1 MKILMEESM
10 SKHTS
15 FKIGG
20 DADVFAIPANE
31 NELVDLIRFLRE
43 KNIIYYIV
51 GKGTNLLI
59 SDKGLSGCVVNI
71 FEEMSKI
78 TVVGN
83 KILAQA
89 GALMVQ
95 VADEACNYNLSGFEP
110 LCGIPG
116 TVGGAIAM
124 NAGAYDCSISDFL
137 ISVDVIDENNNIK
150 TLRKDDLDFSYRHS
164 IIEEKGYI
172 VTKARFELNESVEEE
187 IRKKMSQFTELRT
200 KKQPLEYPSAGS
212 VFKRPENAFA
222 SLLIQES
229 DLQGESVGGAEVSKK
244 HAGFIVN
251 VNNAT
256 AKDVYKLIQKI
267 KDRVKTYYN
276 VDLEPEIKIWGKF

>member
-172 VTKARFELNESVEEE
+172 VTKARFELKESVEEE